1 MALLKCPDCE
11 RDVSDKAASCPN
23 CGSPIST
30 NQGTVTTGTKDAHQ
44 NSPTISAEVASLL
57 PFEAKGL
64 GSTVTFDGKFIVIS
78 RGLMNP
84 IGKGETKIAISS
96 VNSIEWRPPGL
107 QSGFLRFNVAQG
119 EIRGGGTSV
128 DRTKDA
134 VKDVHAVMAMR
145 KHSSD
150 LLKMKD
156 LIEQIIHLNPRK

>member
-30 NQGTVTTGTKDAHQ
+30 NQITVPTSASAMNQ
-44 NSPTISAEVASLL
+44 NSPTISAEVSSLL

-64 GSTVTFDGKFIVIS
+64 MSTVTFDGKFIVIS

-84 IGKGETKIAISS
+84 LGKGDTKIAIGS
-96 VNSIEWRPPGL
+96 VNSIEWRAPGV

-119 EIRGGGTSV
+119 LMRETKVVNRA
-128 DRTKDA
+128 KDA
-134 VKDVHAVMAMR
+134 VRDDHAVMALR
-145 KHSSD
+145 KHTSD
-150 LLKMKD
+150 LLKLKE
-156 LIEQIIHLNPRK
+156 LVEQVMQAR